1 MTNDRPQLRFGY
13 FLIPNHDDP
22 LIETAQQAEQLG
34 LDYIGIQD
42 HPYQRRYVETWALM
56 AMIAASTERIS
67 IFPDVSN
74 LPLRQP
80 AVLAK
85 TAATISSLS
94 GGRFDLGLGA
104 GAFWDAIVGYGGPR
118 RTPEESLDALIEA
131 ITVIKMMWSG
141 ERGLRFEGE
150 YYQLD
155 GAHSGPA
162 PPHPLGIWL
171 GAYGPRSLRITAE
184 HADGWVPSFRGD
196 MDQIAAMSS
205 QMTTNLDALG
215 RDAREFRRIINVNG
229 QVMDTSGDGPFYGP
243 PEQWVHNIMELA
255 LTHQFDTFIFWG
267 DGDDQLARFA
277 EEVAPAAREAFAAE
291 L

>member
-1 MTNDRPQLRFGY
+1 MTNDHPELRFGY

-42 HPYQRRYVETWALM
+42 HPYQRRHVETWALM

-184 HADGWVPSFRGD
+184 HADSTLR
-196 MDQIAAMSS
+196 
-205 QMTTNLDALG
+205 
-215 RDAREFRRIINVNG
+215 
-229 QVMDTSGDGPFYGP
+229 
-243 PEQWVHNIMELA
+243 
-255 LTHQFDTFIFWG
+255 
-267 DGDDQLARFA
+267 
-277 EEVAPAAREAFAAE
+277 
-291 L
+291 